1 VFAIIRLTNV
11 PVFFCVVPLCWL
23 TETQTAGVLM
33 IVTKSQLI
41 RQNSN

>member
-23 TETQTAGVLM
+23 TETQTAGV